1 MAIRTIVISSIVIAA
16 VVLSLLLL
24 AFRQAS
30 NTLDQAIASLAKI
43 SDGDLSQRL
52 TVNETRMDQFD
63 QVGIAVNHLTQ
74 TLSKMLSQLITGS
87 SKLEN
92 MSTELT
98 GTINEMVTDNDQ
110 TNEHTELTARTVDE
124 ICSTVT
130 DMSKM
135 TQEPHRQSSEA
146 SAIVQSG
153 GGVIINALSTMNILA
168 EVFESLNERVTECCD

>member
-30 NTLDQAIASLAKI
+30 NTLDQAIVSLAKI
-43 SDGDLSQRL
+43 SDVDLSQRL

-92 MSTELT
+92 MST
-98 GTINEMVTDNDQ
+98 G
-110 TNEHTELTARTVDE
+110 
-124 ICSTVT
+124 
-130 DMSKM
+130 
-135 TQEPHRQSSEA
+135 
-146 SAIVQSG
+146 
-153 GGVIINALSTMNILA
+153 
-168 EVFESLNERVTECCD
+168 